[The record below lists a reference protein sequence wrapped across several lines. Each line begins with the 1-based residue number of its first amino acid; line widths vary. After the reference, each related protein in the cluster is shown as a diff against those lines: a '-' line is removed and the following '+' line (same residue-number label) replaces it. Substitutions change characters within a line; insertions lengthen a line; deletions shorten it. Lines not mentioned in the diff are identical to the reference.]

1 MNELTSVQLV
11 KYIETH
17 AIELKIGYVYESTS
31 GRIAKKIM
39 LELIKA
45 GYADFILLRDDEVS
59 AWWNSLIKAANTAFY
74 AYQEQLRLYELK
86 LSAWEKLSDDE
97 RKMLKIRKPIKPKDI
112 FQG

>member
-1 MNELTSVQLV
+1 MNELTSAQLF

-17 AIELKIGYVYESTS
+17 AIESKIGYPYDNSS

-39 LELIKA
+39 LELVKA

-59 AWWNSLIKAANTAFY
+59 TWWNSLIKAANTKFN
-74 AYQEQLRLYELK
+74 AYQEKLRLYELK
-86 LSAWEKLSDDE
+86 LSALEKLSDDE